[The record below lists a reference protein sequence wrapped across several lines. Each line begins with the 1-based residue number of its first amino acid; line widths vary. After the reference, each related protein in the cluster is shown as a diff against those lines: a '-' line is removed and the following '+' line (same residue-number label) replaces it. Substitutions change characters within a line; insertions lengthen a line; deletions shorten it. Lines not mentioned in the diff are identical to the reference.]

1 MPDLVELRPVS
12 GACHCRNI
20 SFTLRFPVT
29 ESPTRVRACSCSFC
43 LKHGGIYTS
52 HPEAKL
58 QVLIADED
66 QLQRYRFGTNTAHFL
81 ICRRRGAVPVITSH
95 IDDTCY
101 AVVNVNTLDNID
113 RAEFEEAT
121 TNFEGEASGGGI
133 PRDRLKQL
141 LELVEQRRNTFRDP
155 RLVEL
160 LDDIELRAKVE
171 LAKLGE
177 L

>member
-1 MPDLVELRPVS
+1 MPDLVELRPIS
-12 GACHCRNI
+12 GDLL
-20 SFTLRFPVT
+20 S
-29 ESPTRVRACSCSFC
+29 
-43 LKHGGIYTS
+43 
-52 HPEAKL
+52 
-58 QVLIADED
+58 
-66 QLQRYRFGTNTAHFL
+66 
-81 ICRRRGAVPVITSH
+81 
-95 IDDTCY
+95 
-101 AVVNVNTLDNID
+101 
-113 RAEFEEAT
+113 
-121 TNFEGEASGGGI
+121 GGI